1 MYATCKAQ
9 HTKNIKA
16 MLMGFTL
23 PAQAQRY
30 MLLLLICN
38 KDNLHMPQKE
48 ARLTRRQSIFARRMA
63 QGQAVSDA
71 STASGYVDHTGGVRA
86 IQTPHVQAEIAR
98 IQTERLFNEV
108 LPLAIQVHIDVLT
121 NPATPA
127 GARVAAIKLAYDR
140 TLGGDATGNDKQPH
154 EMTADELAR
163 AIDDARLR
171 AAALESVK
179 ADRAKPVIEGDL
191 FG

>member
-1 MYATCKAQ
+1 
-9 HTKNIKA
+9 
-16 MLMGFTL
+16 
-23 PAQAQRY
+23 
-30 MLLLLICN
+30 
-38 KDNLHMPQKE
+38 MPQKT
-48 ARLTRRQSIFARRMA
+48 ARLTPKQSIFARRVA
-63 QGQAVSDA
+63 QGQPLSEA
-71 STASGYVDHTGGVRA
+71 SKLSGYSNHVGGVHA
-86 IQTPHVQAEIAR
+86 IQAPHVQAEIAR

-108 LPLAIQVHIDVLT
+108 LPLAVQAHIDLLT

-127 GARVAAIKLAYDR
+127 GARVQAVKLAYDR
-140 TLGGDATGNDKQPH
+140 TLGGDATGSDKQPH

-163 AIDDARLR
+163 AIDDAKLR

>member
-1 MYATCKAQ
+1 MAK
-9 HTKNIKA
+9 K
-16 MLMGFTL
+16 
-23 PAQAQRY
+23 P
-30 MLLLLICN
+30 
-38 KDNLHMPQKE
+38 P
-48 ARLTRRQSIFARRMA
+48 RLTPKQSIFARRVA
-63 QGQAVSDA
+63 QGQPVSEA
-71 STASGYVDHTGGVRA
+71 SQMSGYSNHVGGVLA

-127 GARVAAIKLAYDR
+127 GARVAAVKLAYDR
-140 TLGGDATGNDKQPH
+140 TLGGDATGASKEPH
-154 EMTADELAR
+154 EMTAEELAR

>member
-1 MYATCKAQ
+1 MWY
-9 HTKNIKA
+9 
-16 MLMGFTL
+16 
-23 PAQAQRY
+23 Y
-30 MLLLLICN
+30 MA
-38 KDNLHMPQKE
+38 KKPP
-48 ARLTRRQSIFARRMA
+48 RLTRKQSLFSQRMA
-63 QGQAVSDA
+63 AGQPVSEA
-71 STASGYVDHTGGVRA
+71 SKMAGYSNHVGGVLA

-98 IQTERLFNEV
+98 IQTERLFSEV

>member
-1 MYATCKAQ
+1 
-9 HTKNIKA
+9 
-16 MLMGFTL
+16 
-23 PAQAQRY
+23 
-30 MLLLLICN
+30 
-38 KDNLHMPQKE
+38 MPQKE
-48 ARLTRRQSIFARRMA
+48 ARLTPRQSMFARRLA
-63 QGQAVSDA
+63 QGQPLSEA
-71 STASGYVDHTGGVRA
+71 SKAAGYSNHVGGVHA

-127 GARVAAIKLAYDR
+127 GARVQAVKLAYDR
-140 TLGGDATGNDKQPH
+140 TLGGDAASSEKQPH
-154 EMTADELAR
+154 EMSAEELAK
-163 AIDDARLR
+163 AIAEAKLR
-171 AAALESVK
+171 AAALENVK

>member
-1 MYATCKAQ
+1 
-9 HTKNIKA
+9 

-23 PAQAQRY
+23 PVRAQRY

-38 KDNLHMPQKE
+38 KDNSYMPQKQ
-48 ARLTRRQSIFARRMA
+48 ARLTPKQSMFARRLA
-63 QGQAVSDA
+63 QGQSLSDA
-71 STASGYVDHTGGVRA
+71 SKLAGYSNHVGGVHA
-86 IQTPHVQAEIAR
+86 SQAPHVQAEIAR

-127 GARVAAIKLAYDR
+127 GARVAAVKLAYDR

-154 EMTADELAR
+154 EMSAEELAR

>member
-1 MYATCKAQ
+1 MVK
-9 HTKNIKA
+9 K
-16 MLMGFTL
+16 
-23 PAQAQRY
+23 P
-30 MLLLLICN
+30 
-38 KDNLHMPQKE
+38 P
-48 ARLTRRQSIFARRMA
+48 RLTRKQSIFAQRMA
-63 QGQAVSDA
+63 QGQPVSEA
-71 STASGYVDHTGGVRA
+71 SKMAGYSNHVGGVLA
-86 IQTPHVQAEIAR
+86 VQTPHVQAEIAR

-127 GARVAAIKLAYDR
+127 GARVQAVKLAYDR
-140 TLGGDATGNDKQPH
+140 TRAGDATNATKEPH